1 VNAPVMHLV
10 NVVMA
15 LVMSMKTVKP
25 VKLIAVNVA
34 HVMMVMYQTVLIM
47 IVVQNLGLAMA
58 LKTVQIS
65 NLAVIFSVMIM
76 MAVIVHTHVKMMV
89 MLPAGMDHVQ
99 HLKKTAHLLVKNRGE
114 QSVGMVRV
122 Q

>member
-1 VNAPVMHLV
+1 MEVTAKEQIVMQDMWMIV
-10 NVVMA
+10 QM
-15 LVMSMKTVKP
+15 
-25 VKLIAVNVA
+25 
-34 HVMMVMYQTVLIM
+34 M